1 MKESTNKTTVV
12 TVTILAVGALLLG
25 ITALISNSEEISYPD
40 TFEFRPADHDSGA
53 VVVTSKR
60 VNDGMKLVG
69 IVFRDPEYLVSVAFA
84 VPGDGCFFA
93 LDDQEAWPVLA
104 AECAGPEAVLGT
116 LSGRGTTAEGDT
128 YVGVTMMVG
137 EECYRTVELGMDWPP
152 SSPSCA

>member
-1 MKESTNKTTVV
+1 MRESTNKTTVA

-25 ITALISNSEEISYPD
+25 IMALIGNSEEISYPD

-84 VPGDGCFFA
+84 VPGDECFFA
-93 LDDQEAWPVLA
+93 IADQEGWPVSA
-104 AECAGPEAVLGT
+104 AECAGPEAVHGA
-116 LSGRGTTAEGDT
+116 LSATGTTAEGDT
-128 YVGVTMMVG
+128 YVGVTIMVG
-137 EECYRTVELGMDWPP
+137 EECYRAVELGMEWPP